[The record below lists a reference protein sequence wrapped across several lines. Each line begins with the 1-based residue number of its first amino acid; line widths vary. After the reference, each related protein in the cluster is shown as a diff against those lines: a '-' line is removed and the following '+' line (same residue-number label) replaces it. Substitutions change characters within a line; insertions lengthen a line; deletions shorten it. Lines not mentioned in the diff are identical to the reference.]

1 MTGEGTRTIADM
13 CAREFL
19 APLGIEARL
28 IPSTTEGK
36 EQVNLVATIK
46 GSDPTATPIVLNT
59 HLDTVP
65 PGDAANWTECAGNPF
80 AATIRDDRIFGLGTA
95 DTKLDFVAKVLA
107 LSDCG
112 IPRRDVFLFG
122 TFGEEHGLVGAKEIA
137 AAGLL
142 PRHALAYVGEPSR
155 LQVITAHK
163 GLMVFELTIRS
174 EPKRS
179 DTDDAARTR
188 LVFEGRAAHSSTPKL
203 GRNAIKMTLEALS
216 GNPNIVV
223 ESICGG
229 DAVNKVPARCEA
241 VVIGDVAQI
250 VNTTRV
256 ESLGKQDGVLLY
268 PETISALADFVE
280 ELERFA
286 DRAGVPEADYAAPTL
301 TCNPGVIRTSE
312 GSLTL
317 EFELRPPPSL
327 AIEKVLKGVAEV
339 VGLVAQ
345 RIPQVKLELIEHRM
359 NPGFRSAFDGETVE
373 LAMAALARAGLP
385 LETGVKAG
393 CTEAGI
399 YAGQGLKPVV
409 FGPGPSTG
417 VIHAPNE
424 HNFIADVEGAIVFYS
439 ELLRL

>member
-1 MTGEGTRTIADM
+1 VTGEGTRTIAEM

-28 IPSTTEGK
+28 IPSITEGK
-36 EQVNLVATIK
+36 EQVNLLATIK
-46 GSDPTATPIVLNT
+46 GSDRTATPIVLNT

-65 PGDAANWTECAGNPF
+65 PGDPANWTECARNPF

-95 DTKLDFVAKVLA
+95 DTKLDFLAKVLA
-107 LSDCG
+107 LADCG
-112 IPRRDVFLFG
+112 TPRRDVFLVG

-142 PRHALAYVGEPSR
+142 PRHALAYIGEPSR

-174 EPKRS
+174 EPRRS
-179 DTDDAARTR
+179 NAPEAPRTR
-188 LVFEGRAAHSSTPKL
+188 LIFEGRAAHSSTPKL

-216 GNPNIVV
+216 GNPHILV
-223 ESICGG
+223 ESITGG

-241 VVIGDVAQI
+241 VVIGDATRI
-250 VNTTRV
+250 MSTTSV
-256 ESLGKQDGVLLY
+256 ESAGKKDDLVLS
-268 PETISALADFVE
+268 PEAISALTYFVE

-286 DRAGVPEADYAAPTL
+286 DRAGEPETDYAAPTL

-312 GSLTL
+312 GALTL
-317 EFELRPPPSL
+317 EFELRPPPAL
-327 AIEKVLKGVAEV
+327 AVEKVLKGVAET

-345 RIPQVKLELIEHRM
+345 RIPQVKLELLEHRM
-359 NPGFRSAFDGETVE
+359 NPGFRSALDGETVE
-373 LAMAALARAGLP
+373 LAMAALARAGLA

-399 YAGQGLKPVV
+399 YAGHGLKPVV

-424 HNFIADVEGAIVFYS
+424 HNFIADVEGAIAFYG
-439 ELLRL
+439 ELLRI